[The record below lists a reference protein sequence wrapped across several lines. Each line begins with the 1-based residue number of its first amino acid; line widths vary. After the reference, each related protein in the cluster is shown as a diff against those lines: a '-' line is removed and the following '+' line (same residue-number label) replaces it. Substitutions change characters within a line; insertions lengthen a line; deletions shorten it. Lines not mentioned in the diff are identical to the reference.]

1 MSGGAGLWVS
11 NMIPSSPPAQN
22 GGTCSGSMPAHD
34 ACNMNP
40 LPASAR
46 YSHLF
51 PRLAPTVTLRFPQSS
66 RRRLALVVT
75 TRFLWSAQPPSVPRA
90 HPRARPSPGAP
101 GACTEQLHPAR
112 SPRAPSR
119 GETPTADPS
128 QTGGLRTRG
137 LPRGDPVARHSPEF
151 IPAPHKR
158 PRPLLLALGPRPPP
172 NARGPSSSS
181 SSSSSPSP
189 THRLTSRPRSR
200 PSPARLA
207 PQASGLRGH
216 THSRI
221 RTHAL
226 TGTRPGGSRTGSA
239 RSGVPVREGPRPG
252 SASLPGSSRPQRAIG
267 RGVAQ
272 RGAAPR
278 ARGGHKCTPV
288 AHAPHAPAPMIHR
301 SLLPAPPPTLSRP
314 IPAPSP
320 RLAGRDR
327 AQSEVG
333 VTPSRWCHRTPPP
346 LPSSSSSPL
355 F

>member
-207 PQASGLRGH
+207 PQASAEDAH
-216 THSRI
+216 THA
-221 RTHAL
+221 RTHACTYSRGHVRAGRGRDL
-226 TGTRPGGSRTGSA
+226 HALASPFARGPGRVPLPCQAARVRSARLGEGWRSGGPRRGLEVGTSALPSHTHPTRP
-239 RSGVPVREGPRPG
+239 
-252 SASLPGSSRPQRAIG
+252 
-267 RGVAQ
+267 
-272 RGAAPR
+272 
-278 ARGGHKCTPV
+278 
-288 AHAPHAPAPMIHR
+288 
-301 SLLPAPPPTLSRP
+301 PP
-314 IPAPSP
+314 
-320 RLAGRDR
+320 
-327 AQSEVG
+327 
-333 VTPSRWCHRTPPP
+333 
-346 LPSSSSSPL
+346 
-355 F
+355 